1 MAKAPTWVAMLPTGH
16 TDGYPAGAANTCSVL
31 IRGRLYPVVSMVASA
46 HTIVEV
52 GADKTVEV
60 GDVATLIGP
69 DDPAITP
76 HAVAEKTGVGFYPLI
91 TKLSPFLARR
101 VSPEAEAPTRVP

>member
-1 MAKAPTWVAMLPTGH
+1 MLPTGH

-31 IRGRLYPVVSMVASA
+31 IGGRLYPIVASVASA
-46 HTIVEV
+46 HVIVEI
-52 GADKTVEV
+52 GAEKTVEV

-91 TKLSPFLARR
+91 TKMSPFLPRR
-101 VSPEAEAPTRVP
+101 VI

>member
-1 MAKAPTWVAMLPTGH
+1 MKQPTWVAMLPTGH
-16 TDGYPAGAANTCSVL
+16 TDGYPAAAANTCSVL
-31 IRGRLYPVVSMVASA
+31 IGGRLYPVVSVVASA
-46 HTIVEV
+46 HTIVEI
-52 GADKTVEV
+52 GPEKTVGV

-91 TKLSPFLARR
+91 TRLSPFLPKR
-101 VSPEAEAPTRVP
+101 VV